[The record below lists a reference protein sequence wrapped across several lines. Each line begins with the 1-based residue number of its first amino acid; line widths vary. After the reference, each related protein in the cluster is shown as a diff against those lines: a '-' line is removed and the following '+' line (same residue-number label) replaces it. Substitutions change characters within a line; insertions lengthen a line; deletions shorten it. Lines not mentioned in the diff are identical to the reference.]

1 MKRSHD
7 TSSWRSIGGTLLF
20 ATVLFM
26 FGGAAAAQGTYP
38 QRPVQV
44 IIGFP
49 AGGSVD
55 VMARTLVTAIAA
67 DLGQTFAIVNRDG
80 ASGTIGFGQVA
91 SAAPD
96 GYTLGGGPTT
106 PIAIAPHLM
115 KNIKFGVGSFEYVCQ
130 SFENVFTIAVPLDS
144 PLRSMAEVLA
154 AARAN
159 PGKLSYGHSGIG
171 TVPHLTVANFVH
183 RSELNVSAVAYRGET
198 GMLPDLVA
206 GRLDFGAPSV
216 ALAVGQ
222 RVRVLAVFADSRHPA
237 FPDVPT
243 FAELGMPS
251 MPPGLNGLFAP
262 KGTPKEVLAVL
273 ERACERATQSEAF
286 RAAAQRLSQRI
297 VYLNGATFAERA
309 QVDSQYKGELIKAI
323 NLKVE

>member
-1 MKRSHD
+1 MHLLRNRTVRHWSA
-7 TSSWRSIGGTLLF
+7 RTLMIAAPLI
-20 ATVLFM
+20 AA
-26 FGGAAAAQGTYP
+26 GGATQAQTGYP
-38 QRPVQV
+38 ERPVQV
-44 IIGFP
+44 IVGFP

-55 VMARTLVTAIAA
+55 VMARTLVAAVAA
-67 DLGQTFAIVNRDG
+67 DLGQTFSIVNRDG
-80 ASGTIGFGQVA
+80 ASGTIGFAQVA
-91 SAAPD
+91 GAAPD
-96 GYTLGGGPTT
+96 GYTLGAGPTT

-115 KNIKFGVGSFEYVCQ
+115 KSVKFGVSSFEYVCQ
-130 SFENVFTIAVPLDS
+130 SFENVFTIAVPIDS
-144 PLRSMAEVLA
+144 PLRSIADVLA

-183 RSELNVSAVAYRGET
+183 RGDLNVSAIAYRGET

-262 KGTPKEVLAVL
+262 KGTPRDVLAVL

-309 QVDSQYKGELIKAI
+309 LAYHQYKGELIKAI
-323 NLKVE
+323 NLKAE

>member
-1 MKRSHD
+1 MA
-7 TSSWRSIGGTLLF
+7 GLALLLAASF
-20 ATVLFM
+20 IAS
-26 FGGAAAAQGTYP
+26 GAPAHAQSGYP

-55 VMARTLVTAIAA
+55 VMARTLVAA
-67 DLGQTFAIVNRDG
+67 VAAQLGQTFAVVNRDG

-91 SAAPD
+91 NAPPD
-96 GYTLGGGPTT
+96 GYTLGAGPTT

-115 KNIKFGVGSFEYVCQ
+115 KNIKFGVDSFEYICQ

-144 PLRSMAEVLA
+144 PIRSVDGILA
-154 AARAN
+154 AARAS

-183 RSELNVSAVAYRGET
+183 RSGIGVSAIAYRGET
-198 GMLPDLVA
+198 AMLPDLVA
-206 GRLDFGAPSV
+206 GRLGFGAPSV

-222 RVRVLAVFADSRHPA
+222 KVRVLAVFADSRHSA

-262 KGTPKEVLAVL
+262 KGTPREVLAVL
-273 ERACERATQSEAF
+273 ERACEQATQTESF
-286 RAAAQRLSQRI
+286 RAIAQRLSQRI
-297 VYLNGATFAERA
+297 SYLNGATFAERA
-309 QVDSQYKGELIKAI
+309 LADHRYKGELIKAI
-323 NLKVE
+323 DLKAE